1 MMSEQ
6 PEIRFP
12 LDLPNVKILK
22 METNKAG
29 DYIITVE
36 STLTSTHCRECGRE
50 IDEFHGY
57 GRWIELRHLPILDH
71 KVWIRYRPKRYRCP
85 DCDDHPT
92 TTHQVSWHERN
103 SPHTRGYDDYLM
115 RCLINSTVMD
125 VSRKQDVGYD
135 AVEGALCRRIQAEVD
150 WQAIDRIGTL
160 GMDEIALRK
169 GKRDFVLVVTARHA
183 NQVRILA
190 VLPDRKKATARQF
203 LESIPKHL
211 HHTIEAL
218 CSDMWEGYIN
228 AAKEFR
234 QAHDTLQFDIVVD
247 RFHVAQ
253 TYRGAVDTLRK
264 QERKRLKTE
273 LNDAQYEEI
282 KGVMWATR
290 KNNADLS
297 DEQRQQ
303 LRRFFDYSPLF
314 KQAYTLREE
323 LTAIFDLPLSHEQA
337 QHRLDCWQ
345 VKVQQSGLTCFDKFL
360 RTLNNWRE
368 EIVNYFKKRFN
379 SGFVEG
385 LNNKIKTIK
394 RRCYGLTDIQHV
406 FQRIFLDLEGFRLF
420 A

>member
-115 RCLINSTVMD
+115 RCLINSTVKD

-135 AVEGALCRRIQAEVD
+135 AVEGALTRRIQAEVD
-150 WQAIDRIGTL
+150 WQEIETIGTL

-169 GKRDFVLVVTARHA
+169 GKHDGSLGLRVVNRC
-183 NQVRILA
+183 
-190 VLPDRKKATARQF
+190 P
-203 LESIPKHL
+203 S
-211 HHTIEAL
+211 
-218 CSDMWEGYIN
+218 
-228 AAKEFR
+228 AK
-234 QAHDTLQFDIVVD
+234 
-247 RFHVAQ
+247 
-253 TYRGAVDTLRK
+253 
-264 QERKRLKTE
+264 
-273 LNDAQYEEI
+273 
-282 KGVMWATR
+282 W
-290 KNNADLS
+290 
-297 DEQRQQ
+297 
-303 LRRFFDYSPLF
+303 
-314 KQAYTLREE
+314 
-323 LTAIFDLPLSHEQA
+323 
-337 QHRLDCWQ
+337 
-345 VKVQQSGLTCFDKFL
+345 
-360 RTLNNWRE
+360 
-368 EIVNYFKKRFN
+368 VNMR
-379 SGFVEG
+379 
-385 LNNKIKTIK
+385 
-394 RRCYGLTDIQHV
+394 
-406 FQRIFLDLEGFRLF
+406 
-420 A
+420 

>member
-1 MMSEQ
+1 
-6 PEIRFP
+6 
-12 LDLPNVKILK
+12 
-22 METNKAG
+22 METNKVG

-36 STLTSTHCRECGRE
+36 STLTSTKCRECGRE
-50 IDEFHGY
+50 IEDFHGY

-85 DCDDHPT
+85 ECDDHPT

-103 SPHTRGYDDYLM
+103 SPHTGGYDDYLM

-135 AVEGALCRRIQAEVD
+135 AVEGALTRRIAMTLD
-150 WQAIDRIGTL
+150 WQSIDRIGIL

-169 GKRDFVLVVTARHA
+169 GKSDFVLVVTARHA
-183 NQVRILA
+183 GRIRILG
-190 VLPDRKKATARQF
+190 VLANRKKTTAREF
-203 LESIPKHL
+203 LDSIPQRL
-211 HHTIEAL
+211 HASIEAL

-234 QAHDTLQFDIVVD
+234 QAHDTAEFDIVVD

-253 TYRGAVDTLRK
+253 NYRDGVDKLRK
-264 QERKRLKTE
+264 QERKRLKKE
-273 LNDAQYEEI
+273 LSDEDYEEI

-297 DEQRQQ
+297 EDQRQQ

-323 LTAIFDLPLSHEQA
+323 LTAIFELSLSHEQA

-345 VKVQQSGLTCFDKFL
+345 AKVEQSNLTCFDKFL
-360 RTLNNWRE
+360 RTLDNWRD
-368 EIVNYFKKRFN
+368 EIVNYFKNRFN

-394 RRCYGLTDIQHV
+394 RRCYGLTQVPHV

-420 A
+420 T

>member
-1 MMSEQ
+1 MSQQ

-12 LDLPNVKILK
+12 LDLPDVTIIKI
-22 METNKAG
+22 ENNPAG
-29 DYIITVE
+29 DYIITVD
-36 STLTSTHCRECGRE
+36 STLTSTTCRECRRE
-50 IDEFHGY
+50 IEDFHGY
-57 GRWIELRHLPILDH
+57 GRPITLRHLPILDH

-85 DCDDHPT
+85 DCDGHPT

-103 SPHTRGYDDYLM
+103 SPHTRRYDDYLM

-135 AVEGALCRRIQAEVD
+135 AVEGTLTRCIQSEVA
-150 WQAIDRIGTL
+150 WQEIEVIGTL

-169 GKRDFVLVVTARHA
+169 GKRDFVLVITARHA

-203 LESIPKHL
+203 LERIPKHL
-211 HHTIEAL
+211 HHTIDAV
-218 CSDMWEGYIN
+218 CSDMWAGYIN
-228 AAKEFR
+228 AAKDFR
-234 QAHDTLQFDIVVD
+234 QAHEALQFDIVVD

-253 TYRGAVDTLRK
+253 HYRGAVDKVRQ
-264 QERKRLKTE
+264 QERKRLKEE
-273 LNDAQYEEI
+273 LTDEQYEEI
-282 KGVMWATR
+282 KGVMWLTR
-290 KNNADLS
+290 KNNADLN

-323 LTAIFDLPLSHEQA
+323 LSAIFESHLSPQQA
-337 QHRLDCWQ
+337 QHRLECWQ
-345 VKVQQSGLTCFDKFL
+345 AKVKQSDVSCFDKFL
-360 RTLNNWRE
+360 GTLANWRE
-368 EIVNYFKKRFN
+368 EIVNYFKQRLN

-394 RRCYGLTDIQHV
+394 RRCYGLRDVQHV

>member
-1 MMSEQ
+1 MSEK

-12 LDLPNVKILK
+12 LDLPNVKILA
-22 METNKAG
+22 METNQAG

-36 STLTSTHCRECGRE
+36 STLTSTHCRDCGRE
-50 IDEFHGY
+50 IAEFHGY
-57 GRWIELRHLPILDH
+57 GRWITLRHLPILDH

-85 DCDDHPT
+85 YCDDHPT

-115 RCLINSTVMD
+115 RCLINSTIMD

-135 AVEGALCRRIQAEVD
+135 AVEGALRRRIDV
-150 WQAIDRIGTL
+150 AINWDHIDAIGVL

-169 GKRDFVLVVTARHA
+169 GKGDFVLVVTAQHQGRI
-183 NQVRILA
+183 RILA
-190 VLPDRKKATARQF
+190 ILPDRKKATAHQL
-203 LESIPKHL
+203 LERIPTRL
-211 HHTIEAL
+211 HHTIEAV
-218 CSDMWEGYIN
+218 CSDMWDGYIN
-228 AAKEFR
+228 AAKDFR
-234 QAHDTLQFDIVVD
+234 LAHDACEFDIVVD

-253 TYRGAVDTLRK
+253 TYRNAVDTLRK
-264 QERKRLKTE
+264 QERKRLKKE
-273 LNDAQYEEI
+273 LSDEAYQEI

-314 KQAYTLREE
+314 KHAYTLREE
-323 LTAIFDLPLSHEQA
+323 LTAIFELPLSYKQA

-345 VKVQQSGLTCFDKFL
+345 AKVAHSDLTCFDSFL
-360 RTLNNWRE
+360 RTLHNWRD
-368 EIVNYFKKRFN
+368 EIVNYFKNRFN

-394 RRCYGLTDIQHV
+394 RRCYGLTDVQHV

>member
-1 MMSEQ
+1 MSQ
-6 PEIRFP
+6 PPEIRFP

-22 METNKAG
+22 METNQAG

-36 STLTSTHCRECGRE
+36 STLTSTTCCECGRE
-50 IDEFHGY
+50 IEDIHGY
-57 GRWIELRHLPILDH
+57 GRWITLRHLPILDH

-85 DCDDHPT
+85 YCEDHPT
-92 TTHQVSWHERN
+92 TTHQVSWHERK
-103 SPHTRGYDDYLM
+103 SPHTRGYEEYLM

-135 AVEGALCRRIQAEVD
+135 AVEGALTRCIHSSVD
-150 WQAIDRIGTL
+150 WLEIEFIGTL

-169 GKRDFVLVVTARHA
+169 GKQDFVLVITARHA
-183 NQVRILA
+183 GRIEILA
-190 VLPDRKKATARQF
+190 VLPDRKKTTARQF
-203 LESIPKHL
+203 LERIPPRL
-211 HHTIEAL
+211 HSTIEAV
-218 CSDMWEGYIN
+218 CSDMWDGTIN

-234 QAHDTLQFDIVVD
+234 QAHNTCQFDIVVD

-253 TYRGAVDTLRK
+253 SYRDAVDTLRK
-264 QERKRLKTE
+264 QERKRLKKE
-273 LNDAQYEEI
+273 LTDDQYDEI

-323 LTAIFDLPLSHEQA
+323 LTAIFDAPMCHEQA
-337 QHRLDCWQ
+337 QHRFECWQ
-345 VKVQQSGLTCFDKFL
+345 AKVEHSNLTCFDKFL
-360 RTLNNWRE
+360 RTLENWRE
-368 EIVNYFKKRFN
+368 EILNYFKKRFN

-394 RRCYGLTDIQHV
+394 RRCYGLTDVHHV
-406 FQRIFLDLEGFRLF
+406 FQRIFLDLRGFRLF

>member
-1 MMSEQ
+1 
-6 PEIRFP
+6 
-12 LDLPNVKILK
+12 
-22 METNKAG
+22 
-29 DYIITVE
+29 
-36 STLTSTHCRECGRE
+36 
-50 IDEFHGY
+50 
-57 GRWIELRHLPILDH
+57 
-71 KVWIRYRPKRYRCP
+71 
-85 DCDDHPT
+85 
-92 TTHQVSWHERN
+92 VSWHERN

>member
-1 MMSEQ
+1 MSEQ

-36 STLTSTHCRECGRE
+36 STLTRTHCRECGRE

-125 VSRKQDVGYD
+125 VSRKQAVGYD

-150 WQAIDRIGTL
+150 WQAIDRMGTL
-160 GMDEIALRK
+160 AMDEIALRK
-169 GKRDFVLVVTARHA
+169 GKRDFVRVVTARHA

-211 HHTIEAL
+211 HNTIEAL

-253 TYRGAVDTLRK
+253 TYRGAVDKLRK
-264 QERKRLKTE
+264 QERQRLKKE
-273 LNDAQYEEI
+273 LSDEQYEEI

-297 DEQRQQ
+297 DAQRQQ

-337 QHRLDCWQ
+337 QYRLDCWQ
-345 VKVQQSGLTCFDKFL
+345 AKVQQSDLSCFDKFL
-360 RTLNNWRE
+360 GTLENWRE

-394 RRCYGLTDIQHV
+394 RRCYGLTDVQRV

>member
-1 MMSEQ
+1 MSQ
-6 PEIRFP
+6 NPEIRFP

-22 METNKAG
+22 MEMNKVG
-29 DYIITVE
+29 DYVITVE
-36 STLTSTHCRECGRE
+36 ITTTSTNCRQCGGE
-50 IDEFHGY
+50 IEDFHGY

-71 KVWIRYRPKRYRCP
+71 KVWIRYHPKRYRCP
-85 DCDDHPT
+85 DCDEHPT

-103 SPHTRGYDDYLM
+103 SPNTCGYDDYLM

-135 AVEGALCRRIQAEVD
+135 AVEGALTRRIETQVD
-150 WQAIDRIGTL
+150 WQAIKTIGTL

-169 GKRDFVLVVTARHA
+169 GKRDFVLVITARHA
-183 NQVRILA
+183 ERIRILA
-190 VLPDRKKATARQF
+190 VLPDRKKASARDF
-203 LESIPKHL
+203 LETIPKDL
-211 HHTIEAL
+211 QATIDAV

-234 QAHDTLQFDIVVD
+234 QAHDTCQFDIVVD

-253 TYRGAVDTLRK
+253 NYRAGVDTLRK
-264 QERKRLKTE
+264 QERKRLKKE
-273 LNDAQYEEI
+273 LSEAQYDEI

-303 LRRFFDYSPLF
+303 LRRFFDYSPTF

-323 LTAIFDLPLSHEQA
+323 LSAIFDLPLSREQA
-337 QHRLDCWQ
+337 QHRLDRWQ
-345 VKVQQSGLTCFDKFL
+345 AKVEQSDLSCFDTFL
-360 RTLNNWRE
+360 RTLENWRE
-368 EIVNYFKKRFN
+368 EIINYFKKRLN

-394 RRCYGLTDIQHV
+394 RRCYGLTNIQHV
-406 FQRIFLDLEGFRLF
+406 FQRIYLDLEGYRLF
-420 A
+420 T

>member
-1 MMSEQ
+1 MSEQ

-36 STLTSTHCRECGRE
+36 STLTRTHCRECGRE

-125 VSRKQDVGYD
+125 VSRKQAVGYD

-150 WQAIDRIGTL
+150 WQAIDRMGTL
-160 GMDEIALRK
+160 AMDEIALRK
-169 GKRDFVLVVTARHA
+169 GKRDFVRVVTARHA
-183 NQVRILA
+183 NRVRILA

-211 HHTIEAL
+211 HNTIEAL

-253 TYRGAVDTLRK
+253 TYRGAGDKLRK
-264 QERKRLKTE
+264 QERQRLKKE
-273 LNDAQYEEI
+273 LSDEQYEEI

-297 DEQRQQ
+297 DAQRQQ

-337 QHRLDCWQ
+337 QYRLDCWQ
-345 VKVQQSGLTCFDKFL
+345 AKVQQSDLSCFDKFL
-360 RTLNNWRE
+360 GTLENWRE
-368 EIVNYFKKRFN
+368 EIVNYFNKRFN

-394 RRCYGLTDIQHV
+394 RRCYGLTDVQHV

>member
-1 MMSEQ
+1 MSQ
-6 PEIRFP
+6 APEIRFP
-12 LDLPNVKILK
+12 LDLPNMKVLK
-22 METNKAG
+22 METNQAG

-36 STLTSTHCRECGRE
+36 STLTSTNCRECGRE
-50 IDEFHGY
+50 VEEFHGY

-85 DCDDHPT
+85 YCDDHPT

-115 RCLINSTVMD
+115 RCLINSTVKD

-135 AVEGALCRRIQAEVD
+135 AVEGTLTRRIQSEVD
-150 WQAIDRIGTL
+150 WQKVRFIGTL

-169 GKRDFVLVVTARHA
+169 GKRDFVLVITARHA
-183 NQVRILA
+183 DQIQILA

-203 LESIPKHL
+203 LESIPEDL
-211 HHTIEAL
+211 HHTIEAV

-234 QAHDTLQFDIVVD
+234 QAHDRCQFDIVVD

-253 TYRGAVDTLRK
+253 TYRDATDKLRK
-264 QERKRLKTE
+264 QERKRLKKELTE
-273 LNDAQYEEI
+273 AQYEEL

-314 KQAYTLREE
+314 KLAYTLREE
-323 LTAIFDLPLSHEQA
+323 LTAIFNLPLSLEQA

-345 VKVQQSGLTCFDKFL
+345 AKVQQSDLTCFDKFL
-360 RTLNNWRE
+360 RTLDNWRE

-394 RRCYGLTDIQHV
+394 RRCYGLTHVRHV

>member
-1 MMSEQ
+1 
-6 PEIRFP
+6 
-12 LDLPNVKILK
+12 
-22 METNKAG
+22 
-29 DYIITVE
+29 
-36 STLTSTHCRECGRE
+36 
-50 IDEFHGY
+50 
-57 GRWIELRHLPILDH
+57 
-71 KVWIRYRPKRYRCP
+71 
-85 DCDDHPT
+85 
-92 TTHQVSWHERN
+92 VSWHERN

-135 AVEGALCRRIQAEVD
+135 AVEGALTRRIQAEVD
-150 WQAIDRIGTL
+150 WQEIETIGTL

-169 GKRDFVLVVTARHA
+169 GKHDFVLVVTARHA
-183 NQVRILA
+183 GHIRILA
-190 VLPDRKKATARQF
+190 VLPDRKKVTARQF
-203 LESIPKHL
+203 LESIPIRL
-211 HHTIEAL
+211 HSTIEAV

-253 TYRGAVDTLRK
+253 TYRDAVDTLRK
-264 QERKRLKTE
+264 QERKRLKQE
-273 LNDAQYEEI
+273 LSDEQYEEI

-297 DEQRQQ
+297 DAQRQQ
-303 LRRFFDYSPLF
+303 LRRFFDYSPVF

-337 QHRLDCWQ
+337 LHRLDCWQ
-345 VKVQQSGLTCFDKFL
+345 AKVQQSDLTCFDKFL
-360 RTLNNWRE
+360 RTLENWHE
-368 EIVNYFKKRFN
+368 EIINYFKKRFN

-394 RRCYGLTDIQHV
+394 RRCYGLTHV
-406 FQRIFLDLEGFRLF
+406 RHIFQRIFLDLEGFRLF

>member
-1 MMSEQ
+1 MSQQ

-12 LDLPNVKILK
+12 LDLPNIKIFK

-29 DYIITVE
+29 DYITVE
-36 STLTSTHCRECGRE
+36 STLTRTRCRECGRE
-50 IDEFHGY
+50 IEDFHSY

-85 DCDDHPT
+85 YCEDHPT
-92 TTHQVSWHERN
+92 TTHQVSWHERK
-103 SPHTRGYDDYLM
+103 SPHTRGYEEYLM

-135 AVEGALCRRIQAEVD
+135 AVEGALIRRIQSEVD
-150 WQAIDRIGTL
+150 GSAIEFIGTL

-169 GKRDFVLVVTARHA
+169 GKGDFVLVITARHRD
-183 NQVRILA
+183 QVRILA
-190 VLPDRKKATARQF
+190 VLPDRKKVTARQF
-203 LESIPKHL
+203 LESIPQDL
-211 HHTIEAL
+211 HKTIEVI
-218 CSDMWEGYIN
+218 CSDMWDGYIS
-228 AAKEFR
+228 AAKDFH
-234 QAHDTLQFDIVVD
+234 QAHESVQFDIVVD

-253 TYRGAVDTLRK
+253 NYRGAVDTLRK
-264 QERKRLKTE
+264 QERKRLKKELTE
-273 LNDAQYEEI
+273 TQYEEI

-314 KQAYTLREE
+314 KQACTLREE
-323 LTAIFDLPLSHEQA
+323 LTAIFNAPLSQEQA

-345 VKVQQSGLTCFDKFL
+345 AKVEQSDLSCFDKFL
-360 RTLNNWRE
+360 GTLENWRE
-368 EIVNYFKKRFN
+368 EIVNYFKNRFN

-385 LNNKIKTIK
+385 LNNKIQTIK
-394 RRCYGLTDIQHV
+394 RRCYGLTDVQHV
-406 FQRIFLDLEGFRLF
+406 FQRLFLDLEGFRLF

>member
-1 MMSEQ
+1 MSQET
-6 PEIRFP
+6 EIRFP

-29 DYIITVE
+29 EYIITVE
-36 STLTSTHCRECGRE
+36 STLTSTHCRDCGRE

-57 GRWIELRHLPILDH
+57 GHWIKLRDLPILDH

-92 TTHQVSWHERN
+92 TTHQVMWHERN
-103 SPHTRGYDDYLM
+103 SPHTRRYDDYLM

-125 VSRKQDVGYD
+125 VSRKQEVGYD
-135 AVEGALCRRIQAEVD
+135 AVEGALTRRIQAEVE
-150 WQAIDRIGTL
+150 WQDIDSLGTL

-169 GKRDFVLVVTARHA
+169 GKRDFVLVITARHA
-183 NQVRILA
+183 GRTRILA
-190 VLPDRKKATARQF
+190 VLPNRKKATARQF
-203 LESIPKHL
+203 LERIPPRL
-211 HHTIEAL
+211 HPTIEAV

-228 AAKEFR
+228 AAKDFR
-234 QAHDTLQFDIVVD
+234 QAHTLAFDIVVD

-253 TYRGAVDTLRK
+253 SYRKAVDTLRK
-264 QERKRLKTE
+264 QERKRLKKE
-273 LNDAQYEEI
+273 LTDEQYDEI

-290 KNNADLS
+290 KNNADLN

-303 LRRFFDYSPLF
+303 LHRFFDYSPLF

-323 LTAIFDLPLSHEQA
+323 LSAIFELPLSYEQA
-337 QHRLDCWQ
+337 QHRLDRWQ
-345 VKVQQSGLTCFDKFL
+345 AKVQQSKVTCFDSFL
-360 RTLNNWRE
+360 RTLENWRE

-394 RRCYGLTDIQHV
+394 RRCYGLTDVRRV

>member
-1 MMSEQ
+1 MSEQ

-22 METNKAG
+22 METDKVGA
-29 DYIITVE
+29 YIITVE
-36 STLTSTHCRECGRE
+36 STLTSTHCRECGHE
-50 IDEFHGY
+50 IEEFHGY
-57 GRWIELRHLPILDH
+57 GRWITLRHLPILDH

-85 DCDDHPT
+85 YCDDHPT

-115 RCLINSTVMD
+115 RCLINSTVKD

-135 AVEGALCRRIQAEVD
+135 AVEGTLTRRIQSEVD
-150 WQAIDRIGTL
+150 WQEIETIGTL

-169 GKRDFVLVVTARHA
+169 GKRDFVLVITARHA
-183 NQVRILA
+183 DHIQILA

-203 LESIPKHL
+203 LENIPEDL
-211 HHTIEAL
+211 HTTIEAV

-234 QAHDTLQFDIVVD
+234 QAHDLCQFDIVVD

-253 TYRGAVDTLRK
+253 TYRDAVDKLRK
-264 QERKRLKTE
+264 QERKRLKKELTE
-273 LNDAQYEEI
+273 AQYDEI

-303 LRRFFDYSPLF
+303 LRCFFDYSPLF

-323 LTAIFDLPLSHEQA
+323 LTAIFNLPLSQQQA
-337 QHRLDCWQ
+337 QHRLECWQ
-345 VKVQQSGLTCFDKFL
+345 AKVRLSDLTCFDKFL
-360 RTLNNWRE
+360 RTLDNWHE
-368 EIVNYFKKRFN
+368 EIINYFKKRFN

-394 RRCYGLTDIQHV
+394 RRCYGLTNVRHV
-406 FQRIFLDLEGFRLF
+406 FQRIFLDLKGFRLF

>member
-1 MMSEQ
+1 MSQ
-6 PEIRFP
+6 KPEIRFP

-36 STLTSTHCRECGRE
+36 STRTSTNCRKCGRKIE
-50 IDEFHGY
+50 EFHGY

-103 SPHTRGYDDYLM
+103 SPHTRRYDEYLM

-135 AVEGALCRRIQAEVD
+135 AVEGALTRRIQSQVD
-150 WQAIDRIGTL
+150 WQEIESIGTL

-169 GKRDFVLVVTARHA
+169 GKRDFVLVITARHMD
-183 NQVRILA
+183 QVRILA

-203 LESIPKHL
+203 LERIPQDL
-211 HHTIEAL
+211 HRTIEAI
-218 CSDMWEGYIN
+218 CSDMWDGYIS

-253 TYRGAVDTLRK
+253 NYRDAVDTLRK
-264 QERKRLKTE
+264 QERKRLKQELTE
-273 LNDAQYEEI
+273 AQYEEI

-323 LTAIFDLPLSHEQA
+323 LTAIFDTPLSHEQA
-337 QHRLDCWQ
+337 QHRFDCWQ
-345 VKVQQSGLTCFDKFL
+345 AKVEQSDLSCFDKFL
-360 RTLNNWRE
+360 GTLENWRE
-368 EIVNYFKKRFN
+368 EIANYFNKRFN

-394 RRCYGLTDIQHV
+394 RRCYGLTDVQHV

>member
-1 MMSEQ
+1 MSQQ
-6 PEIRFP
+6 PEIHFP

-22 METNKAG
+22 MGMNKAG
-29 DYIITVE
+29 DYVITVE
-36 STLTSTHCRECGRE
+36 STLTSTSCRQCGRE
-50 IDEFHGY
+50 IEDFHGY

-85 DCDDHPT
+85 YCDDHPT

-103 SPHTRGYDDYLM
+103 SPHTCGYDDYLM

-135 AVEGALCRRIQAEVD
+135 AVEGALTRRIEATVD
-150 WQAIDRIGTL
+150 WETIEHLGTL

-183 NQVRILA
+183 GRVRILA
-190 VLPDRKKATARQF
+190 VLADRKKATARAF
-203 LESIPKHL
+203 LEGIPPHL
-211 HHTIEAL
+211 HSTIESV
-218 CSDMWEGYIN
+218 CSDMWDGYIN

-234 QAHDTLQFDIVVD
+234 QAHDTIQFDIVVD

-253 TYRGAVDTLRK
+253 IYRDAVDTLRK
-264 QERKRLKTE
+264 QERKRLKKE
-273 LNDAQYEEI
+273 LTDEAYQEI
-282 KGVMWATR
+282 QGVMWATR

-323 LTAIFDLPLSHEQA
+323 LSAIFELPLSSEQA
-337 QHRLDCWQ
+337 RHRFERWQ
-345 VKVQQSGLTCFDKFL
+345 AKVQESDLTCFDKFL
-360 RTLNNWRE
+360 RTLENWRE
-368 EIVNYFKKRFN
+368 EIINYFENRFN

-394 RRCYGLTDIQHV
+394 RRCYGLTDVQHV